1 MTTDISSKLPK
12 LLLGDE
18 LRLALTRLPHHDRA
32 AIESMSASERL
43 LKLTDIYKVFI
54 PSSMTFEI
62 YQKLYMMVS
71 MSLQQKGSIDSIRQR
86 NATYK
91 WAHGGEF
98 QGVITGATSSTVIG
112 SSGIGKTSAIQY
124 ASKLLGPV
132 IECDDNIHRIIPV
145 LMVSCPFDCSYKGLL
160 CQILISIDEILE
172 THYYERSEK
181 SKMNSQQILGMV
193 CQLCHL
199 YVGTLIID
207 EIQFIVDSKSGKL
220 LYQMILQLI
229 NTSCISV
236 LLVGTNECLDFFTQA
251 PQIARRTVG
260 LEYGPMEFGDEFRN
274 LCNTLF
280 TYQYV
285 VNEAPL
291 SEPLIYWLYEH
302 TGGISASLV
311 SLIHDAQEIAI
322 LKGQE
327 TLGIETLTE
336 AYSSRMKML
345 HGHTAGYFLSRKKAP
360 QQIRLKESFP
370 AFRESEAIGTD
381 ISIASVV
388 ADAKKAQKDII
399 GCLKE
404 HFYIEEIAC

>member
-1 MTTDISSKLPK
+1 
-12 LLLGDE
+12 
-18 LRLALTRLPHHDRA
+18 
-32 AIESMSASERL
+32 
-43 LKLTDIYKVFI
+43 
-54 PSSMTFEI
+54 
-62 YQKLYMMVS
+62 
-71 MSLQQKGSIDSIRQR
+71 
-86 NATYK
+86 
-91 WAHGGEF
+91 
-98 QGVITGATSSTVIG
+98 
-112 SSGIGKTSAIQY
+112 
-124 ASKLLGPV
+124 
-132 IECDDNIHRIIPV
+132 
-145 LMVSCPFDCSYKGLL
+145 MVSCPFDCSYKGLL
-160 CQILISIDEILE
+160 CQILISIDETLE

-207 EIQFIVDSKSGKL
+207 EIQFIVESKSGKL

-260 LEYGPMEFGDEFRN
+260 LEYGPMEFGEDFRN
-274 LCNTLF
+274 LCNSLF
-280 TYQYV
+280 SYQYV
-285 VNEAPL
+285 LNEASL
-291 SEPLIYWLYEH
+291 TEPLIYWLYEH

-311 SLIHDAQEIAI
+311 SLIHDSQEIAI
-322 LKGQE
+322 LKGLE

-336 AYSSRMKML
+336 AYTSRMKML
-345 HGHTAGYFLSRKKAP
+345 HGHTANYFLSRQNAP
-360 QQIRLKESFP
+360 KQIRLKERIP
-370 AFRESEAIGTD
+370 AFKESKAIETD

-388 ADAKKAQKDII
+388 AQAKSTKKDII

>member
-172 THYYERSEK
+172 THYYE
-181 SKMNSQQILGMV
+181 QILGMV